1 MPLLRTVF
9 ASSLI
14 AFALAGGPAC
24 AGGATPEER
33 AAIETVIQ
41 KQMDALAQD
50 DAESA
55 FGYASPNIRQ
65 MFGDADRFM
74 GMVKQSYPPVYR
86 HRDASFMDLKEGT
99 TEVVAITGEDGRHW
113 IAIYQMIKDE
123 AGAWRINGC
132 QLIEDPDAHV

>member
-1 MPLLRTVF
+1 MPVSR
-9 ASSLI
+9 SLI
-14 AFALAGGPAC
+14 ASSIIAFGLAASPAC
-24 AGGATPEER
+24 AGDAAPGER

-41 KQMDALAQD
+41 KQMDALAHD
-50 DAESA
+50 DAEGA

-74 GMVKQSYPPVYR
+74 GMVRQGYAPVYR

-113 IAIYQMIKDE
+113 IANYQMIKDE
-123 AGAWRINGC
+123 TGAWRINGC
-132 QLIEDPDAHV
+132 QLIEDPDQHV